1 MALRTVQLEAG
12 VTLARSPEEW
22 RSDVN
27 EVLAALTG
35 AVRLGRVADLRAA
48 LAPVAAWDD
57 RHRAYQV
64 YKHAVEIVHS
74 SGESLPELGW
84 ARLTFELAS
93 VLTRE
98 LERNPAEPGLL
109 NSVGVLLYEL
119 GEARGAKELFR
130 AALEL
135 DPKLPHARNNLAAAR
150 EREQGSLVNPLP
162 KPLVLALRALG
173 ARAKGIAAKARPTAG
188 LTISLCMIV
197 KDEEEMLPGCLEAV
211 RSAVDEIVIVDTG
224 STDRTVEIAESFGA
238 RVLHFPWNGSF
249 ADARNVGI
257 DAAKGD
263 WILHLDADEHL
274 VSEDAAGLRTLAGRT
289 WREAFY
295 VVLTNYTG
303 GDDAGSAVSDLQLRL
318 WRNRPHYR
326 FEGRIHEQ
334 KTGNMPRFLP
344 ERFEPTQIRLL
355 HYGYLKSR
363 ISGRDKARRNIELLQ
378 RELKDHPTAFVWFNL
393 GSEHLALGDH
403 AHARK
408 LFDRAWNEVQQQ
420 DSWTQIGYVPL
431 LSARRAKARREL
443 GDREAAREAIAEAL
457 ALYPDHTDLVG
468 ELALCAQADGD
479 LDGAATLA
487 EQLLEMGDAPAS
499 YSATVGSGTYL
510 ALMLLSEVRRA
521 QGRRDEAEA
530 LLRLALDEY
539 PEFLAS
545 LLPLASLM
553 LERGAAPAEIRASL
567 PAEKPSAQ
575 LLLATAFYE
584 SAVLEPAEEL
594 FRSVLERQPA
604 NGVARIGLVEALL
617 SQKRWDD
624 AFELAATEPEASPVA
639 RIAASELL
647 FASAAAG
654 DPART
659 AVALARAEAVGVT
672 QPELETYRAWAALR
686 HGEPAP
692 RVLTEAAGE
701 VVLTVLEALL
711 RVHEF
716 ESFEAV
722 LGLLD
727 RVAFDPRDRRER
739 LARLYLR
746 RGFLASAAEEWLAVA
761 AEGADADALLGLAQV
776 SFAVGEPGEALA
788 LARDALAIDPDS
800 SRARKLI
807 GACAA

>member
-1 MALRTVQLEAG
+1 MALRAVQLEAG

-74 SGESLPELGW
+74 GGESLPELGW
-84 ARLTFELAS
+84 ARLTFELAT

-119 GEARGAKELFR
+119 GEARGARELFC

-211 RSAVDEIVIVDTG
+211 HSAVDEIVIVDTG

-378 RELKDHPTAFVWFNL
+378 RELKDDPTAFVWFNL

-403 AHARK
+403 EHARK

-510 ALMLLSEVRRA
+510 AMMLLSEVRRA

-539 PEFLAS
+539 PEFLAL

-604 NGVARIGLVEALL
+604 NGVARVGLVEALL
-617 SQKRWDD
+617 SQKRWED

-761 AEGADADALLGLAQV
+761 AEGPDADALVGLAQV

>member
-74 SGESLPELGW
+74 GGESLPELGW
-84 ARLTFELAS
+84 ARLTFELAT

-150 EREQGSLVNPLP
+150 EREQGRLVNPLP

-510 ALMLLSEVRRA
+510 AMMLLSEVRRA

-539 PEFLAS
+539 PEFLAL

-604 NGVARIGLVEALL
+604 NGVARVGLVEALL

-761 AEGADADALLGLAQV
+761 AEGPDADALVGLAQV